1 MTEIEKVKSEIR
13 DLQARL
19 LELEREEDLA
29 NSKSPA
35 ERAFYAEYKWYPSS
49 DDNEWEGSTWCAFKR
64 GYEARVKEEEETQPT
79 KSVNSNSSESLL
91 DILSNVLGDN
101 LYDCHTDWYIK
112 GVTGLVV
119 DAVEEWLIKPQD
131 ASGTQNGYVES
142 AVEGW
147 NDAIKKIKSKLR

>member
-1 MTEIEKVKSEIR
+1 MTEIEKVKSEI
-13 DLQARL
+13 DTLQERL
-19 LELEREEDLA
+19 LELEREKLG

-49 DDNEWEGSTWCAFKR
+49 DDDDWEGSTWDSFKR
-64 GYEARVKEEEETQPT
+64 GYEARHKEVAQPT
-79 KSVNSNSSESLL
+79 KSVNSNSSESLH
-91 DILSNVLGDN
+91 DILYDLLDYNFDDYESNINRVA
-101 LYDCHTDWYIK
+101 CFI
-112 GVTGLVV
+112 V